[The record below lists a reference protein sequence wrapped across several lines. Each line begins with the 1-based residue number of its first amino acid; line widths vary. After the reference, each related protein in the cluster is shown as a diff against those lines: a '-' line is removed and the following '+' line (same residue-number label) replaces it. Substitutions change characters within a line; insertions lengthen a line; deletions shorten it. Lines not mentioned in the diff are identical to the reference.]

1 MKKRLA
7 LVAFAALLGLAGC
20 GDDDGGTVTDLG
32 GGGSGSASGSGSGSG
47 SGSMAG
53 SGSGSAPASPA
64 E

>member
-20 GDDDGGTVTDLG
+20 GDDDGGTVTDLEGSG
-32 GGGSGSASGSGSGSG
+32 GSSSSSGSASGSS
-47 SGSMAG
+47 
-53 SGSGSAPASPA
+53 SGSASGSASHAP